1 MVTIRP
7 YQNKDREAVR
17 TIAWETAF
25 MGDPGSI
32 VFGDKEILADFLT
45 IYFTD
50 HEPQSC
56 FVAEDDAG
64 EVVGYIL
71 GATDTKVLNSLFF
84 SKVFSKLLLK
94 AFFCG
99 TFFDGKNLRFLCSLI
114 ASFLKGEL
122 RVPDFSCN
130 YPATLH
136 INLKQSARRHGVGA
150 RLVQS
155 YLSYLADKKVAG
167 VHMTAMSDK
176 GVSFFKK
183 EGFSVLYQGR
193 RSYFRHLLKKDLE
206 VFVFG
211 KKVVF

>member
-7 YQNKDREAVR
+7 YQKNDREIVR

-25 MGDPGSI
+25 MGGPGSLF
-32 VFGDKEILADFLT
+32 FGDKEILADFLT
-45 IYFTD
+45 LYFTD

-56 FVAEDDAG
+56 FVAEDEAG

-84 SKVFSKLLLK
+84 SKIFPKLLLK
-94 AFFCG
+94 AFFRG
-99 TFFDGKNLRFLCSLI
+99 TFFAGKNLRFLWSVSL
-114 ASFLKGEL
+114 SFIKGEL
-122 RVPDFSCN
+122 RVPDFSCK

-136 INLKQSARRHGVGA
+136 INLKQGARRQGVGA
-150 RLVQS
+150 GLMQV
-155 YLSYLADKKVAG
+155 YLSYLAEKKIAG
-167 VHMTAMSDK
+167 VHMAAMSDK

-183 EGFSVLYQGR
+183 EGFLVLYQGR
-193 RSYFRHLLKKDLE
+193 RSYFRHLLKKDLD

-211 KKVVF
+211 RMVAF